1 MPDDEDYYS
10 IFGFGYSKFYH
21 ASYGV
26 IQELE
31 VFVPTSDSVKV
42 SIARFKNTTS
52 EKRKFKFVYYVKP
65 VLGEDE
71 TTVFIFLLKDQSLD
85 LIPQIHDLRG
95 IDVLAD
101 GELAGRDDAFALEPD
116 VHQHLVMLQLHHG
129 TVNQVT
135 LVEIGQRAIDHGI
148 QLIVGDIIELDDG
161 RVLDLG
167 QNGPLSHLRGP
178 FAHDG

>member
-1 MPDDEDYYS
+1 MFGKVWSLNSNVMPDDEDYYS

-71 TTVFIFLLKDQSLD
+71 TKTSGYIDLKLD
-85 LIPQIHDLRG
+85 G
-95 IDVLAD
+95 NVL
-101 GELAGRDDAFALEPD
+101 FA
-116 VHQHLVMLQLHHG
+116 
-129 TVNQVT
+129 
-135 LVEIGQRAIDHGI
+135 
-148 QLIVGDIIELDDG
+148 II
-161 RVLDLG
+161 
-167 QNGPLSHLRGP
+167 
-178 FAHDG
+178 